1 MSDKKDD
8 SNELD
13 SYGVWV
19 KNSPLDIN
27 GEPSNSS
34 ENSIGEFDLPDL
46 GEASSDEDIFKDLD
60 FTSTAEDLQDD
71 NLDDGE
77 TALNPDELAN
87 IVMEADTQI
96 SEEEPAQSEGITDEE
111 TAALSGAFFS
121 DDPDLPEEEPF
132 NDEPFAKDSN
142 ENSESGEI
150 ESAQIDATEE
160 IQPEQ
165 KTGDETKSEETEIS
179 FEDGEIDLDAFMGDS
194 GGSQEISFDDG
205 EIDLGDFM
213 GGDFSSSAPSKEPAE
228 IKDEQ
233 TLDIDVDFDGEAET
247 IAVEDTPENAAA
259 MNATSTHSGN
269 SPNAQGDT
277 DDEMFSSFDA
287 AVAAQGIPESVPS
300 GGTESQS
307 LSDSDEIDLSE
318 FGFDDDDS
326 KIGMTE
332 GPDGSNPIKKEVIN
346 YVMKVAA
353 DDDTDT
359 PSVKDVIS
367 GKISAEFTEND
378 SEEDYNT
385 DTMENTTSNAVSP
398 EISEKGKEIL
408 EQIMAELSSL
418 RDEIKNIKT
427 EFADMQNRQPATAAQ
442 DIPQDLA
449 AQDDDSDGFFGS
461 DDGDNTIALSG
472 SEMTDILNSAEITQA
487 EEGSEDFAEPKSEI
501 ESDSMEEPQ
510 IEENVEQE
518 IEENAISE
526 DELGIPDPTLE
537 GLSEDFT
544 TPMQISDEIQLEESA
559 LPDEISV
566 PTSETFNNDAM
577 DEYMSEDTP
586 IENSLT
592 EDNLSYLAS
601 DSAIEKDAPESEA
614 ETQDKTP
621 NVDEIM
627 QDNISLQEGEEAS
640 VGIGDDINAAF
651 EEADATESDIIDDS
665 LAAKDNFENSVSG
678 IMQENISHQEGEE
691 ASVGIGDD
699 INAAFEEADATESDI
714 IDDSLAAKDA
724 YEQEINKN
732 IDNESEAP
740 ADFEEPAIGECISDE
755 NAAEDPAVVE
765 PLTENAEGT
774 AVEEPAIPT
783 IGENVAMTEEASPA
797 EENYEQ
803 EINKTIDDEFK
814 EPVDFEEPIIEDAVS
829 DENTA
834 EPIVAEPLPEDAEET
849 SVEEPTIAE
858 TLSDENAVEEAS
870 SDENEKTQ
878 IDQTQQT
885 SIPKNLKEEVISVL
899 SYMDQLLEN
908 LPEEKI
914 TEFAKSE
921 HFATY
926 KKLFDELGLS

>member
-142 ENSESGEI
+142 ENSESDEI

-165 KTGDETKSEETEIS
+165 KTGGETKSEETEIS

-259 MNATSTHSGN
+259 MNATSTHSGT
-269 SPNAQGDT
+269 SPNAQGDA

-346 YVMKVAA
+346 YVMKVTA

-501 ESDSMEEPQ
+501 ESDSTEIESEAMEEPQ

-518 IEENAISE
+518 IIEENAISE

-592 EDNLSYLAS
+592 EDNLSYLAE
-601 DSAIEKDAPESEA
+601 DSAIEEDAPESEA
-614 ETQDKTP
+614 ETHDKTP

-665 LAAKDNFENSVSG
+665 LAAKD
-678 IMQENISHQEGEE
+678 
-691 ASVGIGDD
+691 
-699 INAAFEEADATESDI
+699 
-714 IDDSLAAKDA
+714 A

-732 IDNESEAP
+732 IDDESEAP

-755 NAAEDPAVVE
+755 NAAENPAVVE

-774 AVEEPAIPT
+774 AVEEPAIPA
-783 IGENVAMTEEASPA
+783 IEENVAMTEEASPA

-803 EINKTIDDEFK
+803 EINKNIDDEFK

-870 SDENEKTQ
+870 PDENEKTQ

>member
-34 ENSIGEFDLPDL
+34 ENSISEFDLPDL

-60 FTSTAEDLQDD
+60 FTSTTEDLQDD

-96 SEEEPAQSEGITDEE
+96 SEEEPTQSEGITDEE
-111 TAALSGAFFS
+111 TAALSDAFFS

-165 KTGDETKSEETEIS
+165 KTGGETKSEETEIS

-269 SPNAQGDT
+269 SPNAQGNA

-592 EDNLSYLAS
+592 EDNLSYLAE
-601 DSAIEKDAPESEA
+601 DSAIEEDAPESEA

-621 NVDEIM
+621 NIDEIM
-627 QDNISLQEGEEAS
+627 QDNISL
-640 VGIGDDINAAF
+640 
-651 EEADATESDIIDDS
+651 
-665 LAAKDNFENSVSG
+665 
-678 IMQENISHQEGEE
+678 QEGEE

-732 IDNESEAP
+732 IDDESEAS
-740 ADFEEPAIGECISDE
+740 ADFEEPAIVECISDE
-755 NAAEDPAVVE
+755 NVAEDPAVVE
-765 PLTENAEGT
+765 PLPENAEET
-774 AVEEPAIPT
+774 AVEEPAIPA
-783 IGENVAMTEEASPA
+783 IEENVAMTEEASPA

>member
-1 MSDKKDD
+1 
-8 SNELD
+8 
-13 SYGVWV
+13 
-19 KNSPLDIN
+19 
-27 GEPSNSS
+27 
-34 ENSIGEFDLPDL
+34 
-46 GEASSDEDIFKDLD
+46 
-60 FTSTAEDLQDD
+60 
-71 NLDDGE
+71 
-77 TALNPDELAN
+77 
-87 IVMEADTQI
+87 
-96 SEEEPAQSEGITDEE
+96 
-111 TAALSGAFFS
+111 
-121 DDPDLPEEEPF
+121 
-132 NDEPFAKDSN
+132 
-142 ENSESGEI
+142 
-150 ESAQIDATEE
+150 
-160 IQPEQ
+160 
-165 KTGDETKSEETEIS
+165 
-179 FEDGEIDLDAFMGDS
+179 
-194 GGSQEISFDDG
+194 
-205 EIDLGDFM
+205 
-213 GGDFSSSAPSKEPAE
+213 
-228 IKDEQ
+228 
-233 TLDIDVDFDGEAET
+233 
-247 IAVEDTPENAAA
+247 
-259 MNATSTHSGN
+259 
-269 SPNAQGDT
+269 
-277 DDEMFSSFDA
+277 
-287 AVAAQGIPESVPS
+287 
-300 GGTESQS
+300 
-307 LSDSDEIDLSE
+307 
-318 FGFDDDDS
+318 
-326 KIGMTE
+326 
-332 GPDGSNPIKKEVIN
+332 
-346 YVMKVAA
+346 
-353 DDDTDT
+353 
-359 PSVKDVIS
+359 
-367 GKISAEFTEND
+367 
-378 SEEDYNT
+378 
-385 DTMENTTSNAVSP
+385 
-398 EISEKGKEIL
+398 
-408 EQIMAELSSL
+408 MAELSSL

-501 ESDSMEEPQ
+501 KSDSMEEPQ

-544 TPMQISDEIQLEESA
+544 KPTKISDEIQLEESA

-592 EDNLSYLAS
+592 EDNLNYLAE
-601 DSAIEKDAPESEA
+601 DSAIEEDAPESEA

-665 LAAKDNFENSVSG
+665 LAAKD
-678 IMQENISHQEGEE
+678 
-691 ASVGIGDD
+691 
-699 INAAFEEADATESDI
+699 
-714 IDDSLAAKDA
+714 A

-732 IDNESEAP
+732 IDDESEAP

-829 DENTA
+829 NENTA

>member
-96 SEEEPAQSEGITDEE
+96 SEEGPAQSEGITDEE

-165 KTGDETKSEETEIS
+165 KTGGETKSEETEIS

-269 SPNAQGDT
+269 SPNAQGDA

-346 YVMKVAA
+346 YVMKVTA

-487 EEGSEDFAEPKSEI
+487 EEGSEDFAEQKSEI

-592 EDNLSYLAS
+592 EDNLSYLAE
-601 DSAIEKDAPESEA
+601 DSAIEEDAPESEA

-627 QDNISLQEGEEAS
+627 QDNISL
-640 VGIGDDINAAF
+640 
-651 EEADATESDIIDDS
+651 
-665 LAAKDNFENSVSG
+665 
-678 IMQENISHQEGEE
+678 QEGEE

-783 IGENVAMTEEASPA
+783 IEKNVAMTEEASPA

>member
-27 GEPSNSS
+27 DDTLDSS
-34 ENSIGEFDLPDL
+34 ENSIGEFDLPDF
-46 GEASSDEDIFKDLD
+46 GEPSDGEDIFKDLD
-60 FTSTAEDLQDD
+60 FTSTAEDLQEES
-71 NLDDGE
+71 LDDGE
-77 TALNPDELAN
+77 TSLNPDELAN

-121 DDPDLPEEEPF
+121 DDLDLPEEEPF
-132 NDEPFAKDSN
+132 DDEDFAKNIN
-142 ENSESGEI
+142 ENFDDGEI
-150 ESAQIDATEE
+150 EPAQIDATEE
-160 IQPEQ
+160 IQIEQ
-165 KTGDETKSEETEIS
+165 EMNDAPASEETEIS
-179 FEDGEIDLDAFMGDS
+179 FDDGEIDLDAFMGDS
-194 GGSQEISFDDG
+194 GDSQEISFDDG

-233 TLDIDVDFDGEAET
+233 TLDIDVGFDEEAEA
-247 IAVEDTPENAAA
+247 IAVEDTPENEAA
-259 MNATSTHSGN
+259 MNPVAPQN
-269 SPNAQGDT
+269 VPNAQGGT

-287 AVAAQGIPESVPS
+287 AVAAQGIPESLPE
-300 GGTESQS
+300 GGADSS
-307 LSDSDEIDLSE
+307 ISSSSDEIDLSE

-326 KIGMTE
+326 KIGITD

-346 YVMKVAA
+346 YVMKVTA

-359 PSVKDVIS
+359 PSVKDVIN
-367 GKISAEFTEND
+367 GKISAEFAEND
-378 SEEDYNT
+378 SEEDYTTN
-385 DTMENTTSNAVSP
+385 TMENTTSNAVSP

-418 RDEIKNIKT
+418 RSEIKNIKT
-427 EFADMQNRQPATAAQ
+427 EFADIQSRPPAPAAQ
-442 DIPQDLA
+442 DIPQA
-449 AQDDDSDGFFGS
+449 ASEQDEDSEGFFGS

-472 SEMTDILNSAEITQA
+472 SEMTDILNSAEITQS
-487 EEGSEDFAEPKSEI
+487 EEESEDFTEPEATI

-510 IEENVEQE
+510 IEENAEQE

-537 GLSEDFT
+537 GLSDDFT
-544 TPMQISDEIQLEESA
+544 APTQISDEMQIGESA
-559 LPDEISV
+559 LPEEISV
-566 PTSETFNNDAM
+566 PTLESFNDEALN
-577 DEYMSEDTP
+577 EYMSEDTP

-592 EDNLSYLAS
+592 EDNLSYLAE
-601 DSAIEKDAPESEA
+601 DSAIEENDSES
-614 ETQDKTP
+614 ETQDQIP

-640 VGIGDDINAAF
+640 VGIDDDINAAF
-651 EEADATESDIIDDS
+651 EEADAIESDIIDDS

-678 IMQENISHQEGEE
+678 IMQENISNQEGEE
-691 ASVGIGDD
+691 ASIEIDDD
-699 INAAFEEADATESDI
+699 IDAAFEEADAIESDI

-732 IDNESEAP
+732 IDGENEEP
-740 ADFEEPAIGECISDE
+740 VEFEEPVIEERLPDE
-755 NAAEDPAVVE
+755 IAAAEPAV
-765 PLTENAEGT
+765 T
-774 AVEEPAIPT
+774 
-783 IGENVAMTEEASPA
+783 
-797 EENYEQ
+797 
-803 EINKTIDDEFK
+803 
-814 EPVDFEEPIIEDAVS
+814 
-829 DENTA
+829 
-834 EPIVAEPLPEDAEET
+834 EPLPEDADEAALEETEIPSLEEDSLAMTEQASPTDENYEQETDKNIDGENEEPLEFEEPVIGECIPDETAIEEPTVAEPLSEDLEET
-849 SVEEPTIAE
+849 SVEEPTIEETLPDENFEEPISAE
-858 TLSDENAVEEAS
+858 TAETKAA
-870 SDENEKTQ
+870 KTQ
-878 IDQTQQT
+878 QN
-885 SIPKNLKEEVISVL
+885 SIPKNLREEVISVL

-921 HFATY
+921 HFVTY

>member
-27 GEPSNSS
+27 DDTLDSS
-34 ENSIGEFDLPDL
+34 ENSIGEFDLPDF
-46 GEASSDEDIFKDLD
+46 GEPSDGEDIFKDLD
-60 FTSTAEDLQDD
+60 FTSTAEDLQEES
-71 NLDDGE
+71 LDDGE
-77 TALNPDELAN
+77 TSLNPDELAN

-121 DDPDLPEEEPF
+121 DDLDLPEEEPF
-132 NDEPFAKDSN
+132 DDEDFAKNIN
-142 ENSESGEI
+142 ENFDDGEI
-150 ESAQIDATEE
+150 EPAQIDATEE
-160 IQPEQ
+160 IQIEQ
-165 KTGDETKSEETEIS
+165 EMSDAPASEETEIS
-179 FEDGEIDLDAFMGDS
+179 FDDGEIDLDAFMGDS
-194 GGSQEISFDDG
+194 GDSQEISFDDG

-233 TLDIDVDFDGEAET
+233 TLDIDVGFDEEAEA
-247 IAVEDTPENAAA
+247 IAVEDTPENEAA
-259 MNATSTHSGN
+259 MNPVAPQN
-269 SPNAQGDT
+269 VPNAQGGT

-287 AVAAQGIPESVPS
+287 AVAAQGIPESLPE
-300 GGTESQS
+300 GGADSS
-307 LSDSDEIDLSE
+307 ISSSSDEIDLSE

-326 KIGMTE
+326 KIGITD

-346 YVMKVAA
+346 YVMKVTA

-359 PSVKDVIS
+359 PSVKDVIN
-367 GKISAEFTEND
+367 GKISAEFAEND
-378 SEEDYNT
+378 SEEDYTTN
-385 DTMENTTSNAVSP
+385 TMENTTSNAVSP

-418 RDEIKNIKT
+418 RSEIKNIKT
-427 EFADMQNRQPATAAQ
+427 EFADIQSRPPAPAAQ
-442 DIPQDLA
+442 DIPQA
-449 AQDDDSDGFFGS
+449 ASEQDEDSEGFFGS

-472 SEMTDILNSAEITQA
+472 SEMTDILNSAEITQS
-487 EEGSEDFAEPKSEI
+487 EEESEDFAEPEATI

-510 IEENVEQE
+510 IEENAEQE

-537 GLSEDFT
+537 GLSDDFT
-544 TPMQISDEIQLEESA
+544 APTQISDEMQIGESA
-559 LPDEISV
+559 LPEEISV
-566 PTSETFNNDAM
+566 PTLESFNDEALN
-577 DEYMSEDTP
+577 EYMSEDTP

-592 EDNLSYLAS
+592 EDNLSYLAE
-601 DSAIEKDAPESEA
+601 DSAIEENDSES
-614 ETQDKTP
+614 ETQDQIP

-640 VGIGDDINAAF
+640 VGIDDDINAAF
-651 EEADATESDIIDDS
+651 EEADAIESDIIDDS

-678 IMQENISHQEGEE
+678 IMQENISNQEGEE
-691 ASVGIGDD
+691 ASIEIDDD
-699 INAAFEEADATESDI
+699 IDAAFEEADAIESDI

-732 IDNESEAP
+732 IDGENEEP
-740 ADFEEPAIGECISDE
+740 LEFEEPVIEESLPDE
-755 NAAEDPAVVE
+755 IAAAEPAVTE
-765 PLTENAEGT
+765 PLPKDADETALEETEIPAL
-774 AVEEPAIPT
+774 EEDSL
-783 IGENVAMTEEASPA
+783 AMTEQASPTD
-797 EENYEQ
+797 ENYEQ
-803 EINKTIDDEFK
+803 ETDKNIDGENE
-814 EPVDFEEPIIEDAVS
+814 EPLEFEEPVIGECIPDETAIE
-829 DENTA
+829 
-834 EPIVAEPLPEDAEET
+834 EPTVAEPLSEDLEET
-849 SVEEPTIAE
+849 SVEEPTIEETLTDENFEEPISAE
-858 TLSDENAVEEAS
+858 TAETKAA
-870 SDENEKTQ
+870 
-878 IDQTQQT
+878 QTQQN
-885 SIPKNLKEEVISVL
+885 SIPKNLREEVISVL

-921 HFATY
+921 HFVTY

>member
-165 KTGDETKSEETEIS
+165 KTGGETKSEETEIS

-269 SPNAQGDT
+269 SSNAQGDA

-287 AVAAQGIPESVPS
+287 AVAAQGIPESVPN
-300 GGTESQS
+300 GGAESQS

-487 EEGSEDFAEPKSEI
+487 EEGSEDFAEQKSEI

-510 IEENVEQE
+510 IEENLEQE

-559 LPDEISV
+559 LPNEISV

-592 EDNLSYLAS
+592 EDNLSYLAE
-601 DSAIEKDAPESEA
+601 DSAIEEDAPESEA

-665 LAAKDNFENSVSG
+665 LAAKD
-678 IMQENISHQEGEE
+678 
-691 ASVGIGDD
+691 
-699 INAAFEEADATESDI
+699 
-714 IDDSLAAKDA
+714 A

-732 IDNESEAP
+732 IDDENEAP

-755 NAAEDPAVVE
+755 NAAEDPAVIE

-774 AVEEPAIPT
+774 AVEEPAIPS
-783 IGENVAMTEEASPA
+783 IEENVAMTEEASPA

-829 DENTA
+829 DENTV

-858 TLSDENAVEEAS
+858 TFSDENAVEEAN

>member
-27 GEPSNSS
+27 DDTLDSS
-34 ENSIGEFDLPDL
+34 ENSIGEFDLPDF
-46 GEASSDEDIFKDLD
+46 GEPSDGEDIFKDLD
-60 FTSTAEDLQDD
+60 FTSTAEDLQEES
-71 NLDDGE
+71 LDDGE
-77 TALNPDELAN
+77 TSLNPDELAN

-121 DDPDLPEEEPF
+121 DDLDLPEEEPF
-132 NDEPFAKDSN
+132 DDEDFAKSINGNFDD
-142 ENSESGEI
+142 GEI
-150 ESAQIDATEE
+150 EPAQIDATEE
-160 IQPEQ
+160 IQIEQ
-165 KTGDETKSEETEIS
+165 EMSDAPASEETEIS
-179 FEDGEIDLDAFMGDS
+179 FDDGEIDLDAFMGDS
-194 GGSQEISFDDG
+194 GDSQEISFDDG

-233 TLDIDVDFDGEAET
+233 TLDIDVGFDEEAEA
-247 IAVEDTPENAAA
+247 IAVEDTPENEAA
-259 MNATSTHSGN
+259 MNPVAPQN
-269 SPNAQGDT
+269 VPNAQGGT

-287 AVAAQGIPESVPS
+287 AVAAQGIPESLPE
-300 GGTESQS
+300 GGADSS
-307 LSDSDEIDLSE
+307 ISSSSDEIDLSE

-326 KIGMTE
+326 KIGITD

-346 YVMKVAA
+346 YVMKVTA

-359 PSVKDVIS
+359 PSVKDVIN
-367 GKISAEFTEND
+367 GKISAEFAEND
-378 SEEDYNT
+378 SEEDYTTN
-385 DTMENTTSNAVSP
+385 TMENTTSNAVSP

-418 RDEIKNIKT
+418 RSEIKNIKT
-427 EFADMQNRQPATAAQ
+427 EFADIQSRPPAPAAQ
-442 DIPQDLA
+442 DIPQA
-449 AQDDDSDGFFGS
+449 ASEQDEDSEGFFGS

-472 SEMTDILNSAEITQA
+472 SEMTDILNSAEITQS
-487 EEGSEDFAEPKSEI
+487 EEESEDFAEPESTI

-510 IEENVEQE
+510 IEENAEQE

-537 GLSEDFT
+537 GLSDDFT
-544 TPMQISDEIQLEESA
+544 APTQISDEMQIGESA
-559 LPDEISV
+559 LPEEISV
-566 PTSETFNNDAM
+566 PTLESFNDEALN
-577 DEYMSEDTP
+577 EYMSEDTP

-592 EDNLSYLAS
+592 EDNLSYLAE
-601 DSAIEKDAPESEA
+601 DSAIEENDSES
-614 ETQDKTP
+614 ETQDQIP

-640 VGIGDDINAAF
+640 VGIDDDINAAF
-651 EEADATESDIIDDS
+651 EEADAIESDIIDDS

-678 IMQENISHQEGEE
+678 IMQENISNQESDE
-691 ASVGIGDD
+691 ASIEIDDD
-699 INAAFEEADATESDI
+699 IDAAFEEADAIESDI

-732 IDNESEAP
+732 IDGENEEP
-740 ADFEEPAIGECISDE
+740 VEFEEPVIEESLPDE
-755 NAAEDPAVVE
+755 IAAAEPAV
-765 PLTENAEGT
+765 T
-774 AVEEPAIPT
+774 
-783 IGENVAMTEEASPA
+783 
-797 EENYEQ
+797 
-803 EINKTIDDEFK
+803 
-814 EPVDFEEPIIEDAVS
+814 
-829 DENTA
+829 
-834 EPIVAEPLPEDAEET
+834 EPLPEDADETALEETEIPALEEDSLAMTEQASPTDENYEQETDKNIDGENEEPLEFEEPVIGECIPDETAIEEPTVAEPLSEDLEET
-849 SVEEPTIAE
+849 SVEEPTIEE
-858 TLSDENAVEEAS
+858 TLPDENFEEPISAVATETKAA
-870 SDENEKTQ
+870 
-878 IDQTQQT
+878 QTQQN
-885 SIPKNLKEEVISVL
+885 SIPKNLREEVISVL

-921 HFATY
+921 HFVTY

>member
-1 MSDKKDD
+1 MHCGNSAVLPINLKRILFFFQGESMSDKKDD

-96 SEEEPAQSEGITDEE
+96 SEEEP
-111 TAALSGAFFS
+111 
-121 DDPDLPEEEPF
+121 F
-132 NDEPFAKDSN
+132 NDEPFAKDSS

-165 KTGDETKSEETEIS
+165 KTGGEVKSEETEIS

-269 SPNAQGDT
+269 SPNAQGNA

-346 YVMKVAA
+346 YVMKVTA

-601 DSAIEKDAPESEA
+601 DSAIEEDAPESEA

-665 LAAKDNFENSVSG
+665 LAAKD
-678 IMQENISHQEGEE
+678 
-691 ASVGIGDD
+691 
-699 INAAFEEADATESDI
+699 
-714 IDDSLAAKDA
+714 A

-732 IDNESEAP
+732 IDDESEAP
-740 ADFEEPAIGECISDE
+740 ADFEEPAIVECISDE

-774 AVEEPAIPT
+774 AVEEPAIPA
-783 IGENVAMTEEASPA
+783 IEENVAMTEEASPA

-803 EINKTIDDEFK
+803 EINKNIDDEFK
-814 EPVDFEEPIIEDAVS
+814 EPVDSEEPIIEDAVS

-870 SDENEKTQ
+870 PDENEKTQ

>member
-27 GEPSNSS
+27 DDTLDSS
-34 ENSIGEFDLPDL
+34 ENSIGEFDLPDF
-46 GEASSDEDIFKDLD
+46 GEPSDGEDIFKDLD
-60 FTSTAEDLQDD
+60 FTSTAEDLQEES
-71 NLDDGE
+71 LDDGE
-77 TALNPDELAN
+77 TSLNPDELAN

-121 DDPDLPEEEPF
+121 DDLDLPEEEPF
-132 NDEPFAKDSN
+132 DDEDFAKNIN
-142 ENSESGEI
+142 ENFDDGEI
-150 ESAQIDATEE
+150 EPAQIDATEE
-160 IQPEQ
+160 IQIEQ
-165 KTGDETKSEETEIS
+165 EMSDAPASEETEIS
-179 FEDGEIDLDAFMGDS
+179 FDDGEIDLDAFMGDS
-194 GGSQEISFDDG
+194 GDSQEISFDDG

-233 TLDIDVDFDGEAET
+233 TLDIDVGFDEEAEA
-247 IAVEDTPENAAA
+247 IAVEDTPENEAA
-259 MNATSTHSGN
+259 MNPVAPQN
-269 SPNAQGDT
+269 VPNAQGGT

-287 AVAAQGIPESVPS
+287 AVAAQGIPESLPE
-300 GGTESQS
+300 GGADSS
-307 LSDSDEIDLSE
+307 ISSSSDEIDLSE

-326 KIGMTE
+326 KIGITD

-346 YVMKVAA
+346 YVMKVTA

-359 PSVKDVIS
+359 PSVKDVIN
-367 GKISAEFTEND
+367 GKISAEFAEND
-378 SEEDYNT
+378 SEEDYTTN
-385 DTMENTTSNAVSP
+385 TMENTTSNAVSP

-418 RDEIKNIKT
+418 RSEIKNIKT
-427 EFADMQNRQPATAAQ
+427 EFADIQSRPPAPAAQ
-442 DIPQDLA
+442 DIPQA
-449 AQDDDSDGFFGS
+449 ASEQDEDSEGFFGS

-472 SEMTDILNSAEITQA
+472 SEMTDILNSAEITQS
-487 EEGSEDFAEPKSEI
+487 EEESEDFAEPEATI

-510 IEENVEQE
+510 IEENAEQE

-537 GLSEDFT
+537 GLSDDFT
-544 TPMQISDEIQLEESA
+544 APTQISDEMQIGESA
-559 LPDEISV
+559 LPEEISV
-566 PTSETFNNDAM
+566 PTLESFNDEALN
-577 DEYMSEDTP
+577 EYMSEDTP

-592 EDNLSYLAS
+592 EDNLSYLAE
-601 DSAIEKDAPESEA
+601 DSAIEENDSES
-614 ETQDKTP
+614 ETQDQIP

-640 VGIGDDINAAF
+640 VGIDDDINAAF
-651 EEADATESDIIDDS
+651 EEADAIESDIIDDS

-678 IMQENISHQEGEE
+678 IMQENISNQEGEE
-691 ASVGIGDD
+691 ASIEIDDD
-699 INAAFEEADATESDI
+699 IDAAFEEADAIESDI

-732 IDNESEAP
+732 IDGENEEP
-740 ADFEEPAIGECISDE
+740 VEFEEPVIEESLPDE
-755 NAAEDPAVVE
+755 IAAAEPAV
-765 PLTENAEGT
+765 T
-774 AVEEPAIPT
+774 
-783 IGENVAMTEEASPA
+783 
-797 EENYEQ
+797 
-803 EINKTIDDEFK
+803 
-814 EPVDFEEPIIEDAVS
+814 
-829 DENTA
+829 
-834 EPIVAEPLPEDAEET
+834 EPLPEDADETALEETEIPALEEDSLAMTEQASPTDENYEQETDKNIDGENEEPLEFEEPVIGECIPDETAIEEPTVAEPLSEDLEET
-849 SVEEPTIAE
+849 SVEEPTIEE
-858 TLSDENAVEEAS
+858 TLPDENFEEPISA
-870 SDENEKTQ
+870 EATETKAA
-878 IDQTQQT
+878 QTQQN
-885 SIPKNLKEEVISVL
+885 SIPKNLREEVISVL

-921 HFATY
+921 HFVTY

>member
-1 MSDKKDD
+1 MSNKKDD

-27 GEPSNSS
+27 DDTLDSS
-34 ENSIGEFDLPDL
+34 ENSIGEFDLPDF
-46 GEASSDEDIFKDLD
+46 GESSDGEDIFKDLD
-60 FTSTAEDLQDD
+60 FTSTAEDLQEES
-71 NLDDGE
+71 LDDGE
-77 TALNPDELAN
+77 TSLNPDELAN
-87 IVMEADTQI
+87 IVLEADTQI

-121 DDPDLPEEEPF
+121 DDLDLPEEEPF
-132 NDEPFAKDSN
+132 DDEDFAKNIN
-142 ENSESGEI
+142 ENFDDGEI
-150 ESAQIDATEE
+150 EPAQIDATEE
-160 IQPEQ
+160 IQIEQ
-165 KTGDETKSEETEIS
+165 EMSDAPASKETEIS
-179 FEDGEIDLDAFMGDS
+179 FDDGEIDLDAFMGDS
-194 GGSQEISFDDG
+194 GDSQEISFDDG

-233 TLDIDVDFDGEAET
+233 TLDIDVGFDEEAEA
-247 IAVEDTPENAAA
+247 IAVEDTPENEAA
-259 MNATSTHSGN
+259 MNPVAPQN
-269 SPNAQGDT
+269 VPNAQGGT

-287 AVAAQGIPESVPS
+287 AVAAQGIPESLPE
-300 GGTESQS
+300 GGADSS
-307 LSDSDEIDLSE
+307 ISSSSDEIDLSE

-326 KIGMTE
+326 KIGITD

-346 YVMKVAA
+346 YVMKVTA

-359 PSVKDVIS
+359 PSVKDVIN
-367 GKISAEFTEND
+367 GKISAEFAEND
-378 SEEDYNT
+378 SEEDYTTN
-385 DTMENTTSNAVSP
+385 TMENTTSNAVSP

-418 RDEIKNIKT
+418 RSEIKNIKT
-427 EFADMQNRQPATAAQ
+427 EFADIQSRPPAPAAQ
-442 DIPQDLA
+442 DIPQA
-449 AQDDDSDGFFGS
+449 ASEQDEDSEGFFGS

-472 SEMTDILNSAEITQA
+472 SEMTDILNSAEITQS
-487 EEGSEDFAEPKSEI
+487 EEESEDFTEPEATI

-510 IEENVEQE
+510 IEENAEQE

-537 GLSEDFT
+537 GLSDDFT
-544 TPMQISDEIQLEESA
+544 APTQISDEMQIGESA

-566 PTSETFNNDAM
+566 PTLESFNDEALN
-577 DEYMSEDTP
+577 EYMSEDTP

-592 EDNLSYLAS
+592 EDNLSYLAE
-601 DSAIEKDAPESEA
+601 DSAIEENDSES
-614 ETQDKTP
+614 ETQDQIP

-640 VGIGDDINAAF
+640 VGIDDDINAAF
-651 EEADATESDIIDDS
+651 EEADAIESDIIDDS

-678 IMQENISHQEGEE
+678 IMQENISNQEGEE
-691 ASVGIGDD
+691 ASIEIDDD
-699 INAAFEEADATESDI
+699 IDAAFEEADAIESDI

-732 IDNESEAP
+732 IDGENEEP
-740 ADFEEPAIGECISDE
+740 LEFEEPVIEESLPDE
-755 NAAEDPAVVE
+755 IAAAEPAVTE
-765 PLTENAEGT
+765 PLPKDADETALEETEIPAL
-774 AVEEPAIPT
+774 EEDSL
-783 IGENVAMTEEASPA
+783 AMTEQASPTD
-797 EENYEQ
+797 ENYEQ
-803 EINKTIDDEFK
+803 ETDKNIDGENE
-814 EPVDFEEPIIEDAVS
+814 EPLEFEEPVIGECIPDETAIE
-829 DENTA
+829 
-834 EPIVAEPLPEDAEET
+834 EPTVAEPLSEDLEET
-849 SVEEPTIAE
+849 SVEEPTIEETLTDENFEEPISAE
-858 TLSDENAVEEAS
+858 TAETKAA
-870 SDENEKTQ
+870 
-878 IDQTQQT
+878 QTQQN
-885 SIPKNLKEEVISVL
+885 SIPKNLREEVISVL

-921 HFATY
+921 HFVTY

>member
-332 GPDGSNPIKKEVIN
+332 GPDGSNPIKKEFIN

-665 LAAKDNFENSVSG
+665 LAAKD
-678 IMQENISHQEGEE
+678 
-691 ASVGIGDD
+691 
-699 INAAFEEADATESDI
+699 
-714 IDDSLAAKDA
+714 A

-732 IDNESEAP
+732 IDDESEAP

>member
-27 GEPSNSS
+27 DDTLDSS
-34 ENSIGEFDLPDL
+34 ENSIGEFDLPDF
-46 GEASSDEDIFKDLD
+46 GEPSDGEDIFKDLD
-60 FTSTAEDLQDD
+60 FTSTAEDLQEES
-71 NLDDGE
+71 LDDGE
-77 TALNPDELAN
+77 TSLNPDELAN

-121 DDPDLPEEEPF
+121 DDLDLPEEEPF
-132 NDEPFAKDSN
+132 DDEDFAKNIN
-142 ENSESGEI
+142 ENFDDGEI
-150 ESAQIDATEE
+150 EPAQIDATEE
-160 IQPEQ
+160 IQIEQ
-165 KTGDETKSEETEIS
+165 EMSDAPASEETEIS
-179 FEDGEIDLDAFMGDS
+179 FDDGEIDLDAFMGDS
-194 GGSQEISFDDG
+194 GDSQEISFDDG

-233 TLDIDVDFDGEAET
+233 TLDIDVGFDEEAEA
-247 IAVEDTPENAAA
+247 IAVEDTPENEAA
-259 MNATSTHSGN
+259 MNPVAPQN
-269 SPNAQGDT
+269 VPNAQGGT

-287 AVAAQGIPESVPS
+287 AVAAQGIPESLPE
-300 GGTESQS
+300 GGADSS
-307 LSDSDEIDLSE
+307 ISSSSDEIDLSE

-326 KIGMTE
+326 KIGITD

-346 YVMKVAA
+346 YVMKVTA

-359 PSVKDVIS
+359 PSVKDVIN
-367 GKISAEFTEND
+367 GKISAEFAEND
-378 SEEDYNT
+378 SEEDYTTN
-385 DTMENTTSNAVSP
+385 TMENTTSNAVSP

-418 RDEIKNIKT
+418 RSEIKNIKT
-427 EFADMQNRQPATAAQ
+427 EFADIQSRPPAPAAQ
-442 DIPQDLA
+442 DIPQA
-449 AQDDDSDGFFGS
+449 ASEQDEDSEGFFGS

-472 SEMTDILNSAEITQA
+472 SEMTDILNSAEITQS
-487 EEGSEDFAEPKSEI
+487 EEESEDFAEPEATI

-510 IEENVEQE
+510 IEENAEQE

-537 GLSEDFT
+537 GLSDDFT
-544 TPMQISDEIQLEESA
+544 APTQISDEMNLEESA
-559 LPDEISV
+559 LPEEISV
-566 PTSETFNNDAM
+566 PTLESFNDEALN
-577 DEYMSEDTP
+577 EYMSEDTP

-592 EDNLSYLAS
+592 EDNLSYLAE
-601 DSAIEKDAPESEA
+601 DSAIKENDSES
-614 ETQDKTP
+614 ETQDQIP

-640 VGIGDDINAAF
+640 VGIDDDINAAF
-651 EEADATESDIIDDS
+651 EEADAIESDIIDDS

-678 IMQENISHQEGEE
+678 IMQENISNQEGEE
-691 ASVGIGDD
+691 ASIEIDDD
-699 INAAFEEADATESDI
+699 IDAAFEEADAIESDI

-732 IDNESEAP
+732 IDGENEEP
-740 ADFEEPAIGECISDE
+740 LEFEEPVIEESLPDE
-755 NAAEDPAVVE
+755 IAAAEPAV
-765 PLTENAEGT
+765 T
-774 AVEEPAIPT
+774 
-783 IGENVAMTEEASPA
+783 
-797 EENYEQ
+797 
-803 EINKTIDDEFK
+803 
-814 EPVDFEEPIIEDAVS
+814 
-829 DENTA
+829 
-834 EPIVAEPLPEDAEET
+834 EPLPEDADETALEETEIPALEEDSLAMTEQASPTDENYEQETDKNIDGENEEPLEFEEPVIGECIPDETAIEEPTVAEPLSEDSLEET
-849 SVEEPTIAE
+849 SVEEPTIEETFPDENFEEPIPAE
-858 TLSDENAVEEAS
+858 TAETKVA
-870 SDENEKTQ
+870 
-878 IDQTQQT
+878 QTQQN
-885 SIPKNLKEEVISVL
+885 SIPKNLREEVISVL

-921 HFATY
+921 HFVTY

>member
-96 SEEEPAQSEGITDEE
+96 SEEEP
-111 TAALSGAFFS
+111 
-121 DDPDLPEEEPF
+121 F

-165 KTGDETKSEETEIS
+165 KTGGETKSEETEIS

-269 SPNAQGDT
+269 SSNAQGDA

-592 EDNLSYLAS
+592 EDNLSYLAE
-601 DSAIEKDAPESEA
+601 DSAIEEDAPESEA

-665 LAAKDNFENSVSG
+665 LAAKD
-678 IMQENISHQEGEE
+678 
-691 ASVGIGDD
+691 
-699 INAAFEEADATESDI
+699 
-714 IDDSLAAKDA
+714 A

-732 IDNESEAP
+732 IDDESEAP

-783 IGENVAMTEEASPA
+783 IEENVAMTEEASPA

-849 SVEEPTIAE
+849 SVDEPTIAE
-858 TLSDENAVEEAS
+858 TFSDEKAVEEAS
-870 SDENEKTQ
+870 PDENEKTQ

>member
-27 GEPSNSS
+27 GESLNSS
-34 ENSIGEFDLPDL
+34 ENSIGEFDLPDFN
-46 GEASSDEDIFKDLD
+46 EPSDGEDIFKDLD

-71 NLDDGE
+71 NLDEGE
-77 TALNPDELAN
+77 TSLNPDELAN
-87 IVMEADTQI
+87 IVMEADAQI
-96 SEEEPAQSEGITDEE
+96 SEEELPQSEGITDEE

-121 DDPDLPEEEPF
+121 DDSDLPEEEPF
-132 NDEPFAKDSN
+132 DVNIDENFEDS
-142 ENSESGEI
+142 EI
-150 ESAQIDATEE
+150 EPTQIDATEE
-160 IQPEQ
+160 IQLEQ
-165 KTGDETKSEETEIS
+165 EAGETAASEETEIS
-179 FEDGEIDLDAFMGDS
+179 FEDGDIDLDAFMDDS

-233 TLDIDVDFDGEAET
+233 TLDINVDFDEEAET

-259 MNATSTHSGN
+259 MNSEATQNGN
-269 SPNAQGDT
+269 LPNAQDGA
-277 DDEMFSSFDA
+277 DDEMFSAFDA
-287 AVAAQGIPESVPS
+287 AVAEQGIPESVAS
-300 GGTESQS
+300 GADSQIS
-307 LSDSDEIDLSE
+307 SSSDEIDLSE

-326 KIGMTE
+326 KIGITD
-332 GPDGSNPIKKEVIN
+332 GPDGSNPIKKEVVN
-346 YVMKVAA
+346 YVMKVTA

-359 PSVKDVIS
+359 PSVKDVIN

-378 SEEDYNT
+378 SEEDYTTN
-385 DTMENTTSNAVSP
+385 TMENTTSNAVSP

-418 RDEIKNIKT
+418 RSEIKNIKT
-427 EFADMQNRQPATAAQ
+427 EFADMQSHPPAPVAQ
-442 DIPQDLA
+442 DVPQA
-449 AQDDDSDGFFGS
+449 VAQDDDSDGFFGS

-487 EEGSEDFAEPKSEI
+487 EEGSEDFAEPEVQI

-526 DELGIPDPTLE
+526 DELGILDPTLE
-537 GLSEDFT
+537 GLSDDFT
-544 TPMQISDEIQLEESA
+544 TPTQISDEIQVEESA

-566 PTSETFNNDAM
+566 PTLETFNDEAV
-577 DEYMSEDTP
+577 DEYMSEDTS

-592 EDNLSYLAS
+592 EDKLNYLAE
-601 DSAIEKDAPESEA
+601 DSAMEEDESET
-614 ETQDKTP
+614 ETQNQVP
-621 NVDEIM
+621 SVDEIM

-640 VGIGDDINAAF
+640 IGIDDDINAAF

-678 IMQENISHQEGEE
+678 IIQENISNKDGEE
-691 ASVGIGDD
+691 ASVGIDDD

-732 IDNESEAP
+732 VD
-740 ADFEEPAIGECISDE
+740 
-755 NAAEDPAVVE
+755 
-765 PLTENAEGT
+765 
-774 AVEEPAIPT
+774 
-783 IGENVAMTEEASPA
+783 GENE
-797 EENYEQ
+797 
-803 EINKTIDDEFK
+803 
-814 EPVDFEEPIIEDAVS
+814 EPVDFEEPTIGES
-829 DENTA
+829 FPDESVA
-834 EPIVAEPLPEDAEET
+834 EEPTIAEPLTEDSLEEEAIAMAESNSSAEENYEEEINKNIDGKNEEPVDFEEPTVGDSLPDDGFAEEPPIAEPLIEDSLEET
-849 SVEEPTIAE
+849 SVEEPTIEETLPDETVAEEPVSAE
-858 TLSDENAVEEAS
+858 T
-870 SDENEKTQ
+870 
-878 IDQTQQT
+878 QTQQT
-885 SIPKNLKEEVISVL
+885 SIPKNLREEVISVL

-921 HFATY
+921 HFVTY